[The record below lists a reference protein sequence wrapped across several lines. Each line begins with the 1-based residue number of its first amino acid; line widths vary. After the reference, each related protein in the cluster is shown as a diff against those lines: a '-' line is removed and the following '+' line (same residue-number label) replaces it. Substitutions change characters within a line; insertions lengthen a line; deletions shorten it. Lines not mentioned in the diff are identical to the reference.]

1 MYGFSTSRF
10 AASMTRFT
18 FRGAEAGASTRPST
32 SVASSG
38 GGGGGSKVAPPLL
51 FDRPADAGAARPM
64 MSRSAAATAAQ
75 SSLMWLRDDGI
86 LFRTPA
92 GLADGLALKELARLP
107 QREVRP
113 SGRLP
118 PWFPRSA
125 HARTRRGGEASRC
138 LGDVAAWVLCVIALV
153 RAPEPVSS
161 LPLAAPAARIRRP
174 ARAAAGPRRSARSGP
189 PRSSPPRDRRP
200 C

>member
-18 FRGAEAGASTRPST
+18 RRGAVAGAITRPPT

-38 GGGGGSKVAPPLL
+38 GGGGGWNVAPPLL
-51 FDRPADAGAARPM
+51 FERPAEAGPARAM
-64 MSRSAAATAAQ
+64 TRSAASATAAH

-86 LFRTPA
+86 LFRTPT

-107 QREVRP
+107 SWRGSPQWLP
-113 SGRLP
+113 P

-125 HARTRRGGEASRC
+125 HARTRRGGQLA
-138 LGDVAAWVLCVIALV
+138 DVSAML
-153 RAPEPVSS
+153 
-161 LPLAAPAARIRRP
+161 RR
-174 ARAAAGPRRSARSGP
+174 G
-189 PRSSPPRDRRP
+189 
-200 C
+200 